1 MEVVKQLLEALLK
14 IRDSTFR
21 DAAHLRMIADDA
33 INVYKNTACETL
45 LLEHEDEQV
54 ISSSDT
60 NRGINN

>member
-1 MEVVKQLLEALLK
+1 MKQLLEALLK

-45 LLEHEDEQV
+45 LLEHEDEDATERSQ
-54 ISSSDT
+54 T
-60 NRGINN
+60 N

>member
-1 MEVVKQLLEALLK
+1 MKQLLEALLK

-45 LLEHEDEQV
+45 LLEHEDE
-54 ISSSDT
+54 DAT
-60 NRGINN
+60 GRTETD